1 MGSTMKKKVIRIGL
15 IFATDFQGYP
25 PGGCQPTIEIF
36 LKGARDRSF
45 DILLFGVTTSREEAV
60 GQVSQRRIYGREYPF
75 VPLFYLDA
83 ARYANRKPLVPV
95 RVQTVLAYL
104 RHRQQIDAMKFDL
117 LYLHGVETLPFLW
130 PKRQPVLY
138 HFHGPEEEAA
148 QYSRYS
154 IFRSRAFVYLYG
166 RALQSFLEK
175 ADQFIVID
183 PETYDRYTQ
192 RVPHRRDRFHLFPTA
207 IDVDQFKPIDNF
219 DRPAERL
226 RFGLPSAGKMVLFVG
241 RLSWRKGVDLLLR
254 AFSLVSAQVPD
265 AFLAIAGMGEDRA
278 ALETLVHELNLEGR
292 VFFLGKVPHLPSLDL
307 PSLFN
312 AADVS
317 VVASLQESLAL
328 VITEALACGTPVVS
342 TSVGIA
348 PKVIRDGITGYIVQS
363 REPSEMATRIVQI
376 IQDRKYDPAECVA
389 AAQEYGETSKPICD
403 VIEQLCWGNGE
414 QSSALESR
422 HLEKQAALK

>member
-1 MGSTMKKKVIRIGL
+1 MDKSVIRIGL
-15 IFATDFQGYP
+15 IFATDYQGYP

-45 DILLFGVTTSREEAV
+45 DITLFGVTTDGNEAV

-104 RHRQQIDAMKFDL
+104 RHRRQIDAMKFDL

-138 HFHGPEEEAA
+138 HFHGPEETAA

-154 IFRSRAFVYLYG
+154 IFQSPAFVYLYG
-166 RALQSFLEK
+166 KAIQSILER
-175 ADQFIVID
+175 ADQFIAID

-192 RVPHRRDRFHLFPTA
+192 RVPHRKERFHLFPTA
-207 IDVDQFKPIDNF
+207 IDVDQFRPLDGF
-219 DRPAERL
+219 DRRAARL
-226 RFGLPSAGKMVLFVG
+226 RFGLPPEGKMVLYVG
-241 RLSWRKGVDLLLR
+241 RLSWRKGVDLLFR
-254 AFSLVSAQVPD
+254 AFSLVAAQVPD
-265 AFLAIAGMGEDRA
+265 AFLAIAGMGEDRR
-278 ALETLVHELNLEGR
+278 ALESLAHELKLDGR
-292 VFFLGKVPHLPSLDL
+292 VFFLGKVAHLPSPDL

-317 VVASLQESLAL
+317 VVTSLQESLAL
-328 VITEALACGTPVVS
+328 VITEALACGTPVIS
-342 TSVGIA
+342 TPVGIA
-348 PKVIRDGITGYIVQS
+348 PKVIRDGVTGYMVQS
-363 REPSEMATRIVQI
+363 REPSEMAMRLVQI
-376 IQDRKYDPAECVA
+376 IQDGKYDRAECVA

-414 QSSALESR
+414 RSGTVESTR
-422 HLEKQAALK
+422 FEGQAALK